1 MKVTVIPPDK
11 FISVDGEG
19 RHFDFSADP
28 TIEAIQWDGDS
39 MVGHVQRRNGADP
52 FTDPRVVQPFV
63 DAWRAE
69 KDRIAA
75 LPVPPPAPPR
85 LVLAREIVAG
95 WTAEDLVLI
104 EALAKDSAPARLF
117 LKQLEVRGEKPID
130 LDSASFRDAWALM
143 TQALG
148 ASRTAAMMTA
158 LRAIAR

>member
-1 MKVTVIPPDK
+1 MMNIAHPDGGGRQQPDPAGYTILSAAFGDADDASAVIVT
-11 FISVDGEG
+11 E
-19 RHFDFSADP
+19 
-28 TIEAIQWDGDS
+28 EAGPVAVSPGDTP
-39 MVGHVQRRNGADP
+39 ALWAALL
-52 FTDPRVVQPFV
+52 
-63 DAWRAE
+63 AWRGAGGA
-69 KDRIAA
+69 ITAYAA
-75 LPVPPPAPPR
+75 PVR
-85 LVLAREIVAG
+85 NQVLARDIVAG